1 MPSDVGDSGYG
12 GPFIHACWALTAL
25 VTIALIFR
33 YLVKAWV
40 TWKLPN
46 VSSPERVW
54 GAEDLYY
61 IVGYGFDI
69 AHMVMVQKS
78 LESGLGR
85 HMSTLTVK
93 EITGAMKYDFL
104 SQPLAVV
111 ASMVSRC
118 GMMWFLHT
126 CFGSGDKKIHLM
138 IIVCMIVQIVMNMVT
153 VVQVVVQCGPNPYR
167 VTNRAAYFHYMWDGV
182 PKDGSVVCQSPTVQT
197 TIGFVQGGINTAIDF
212 FLTVL
217 SAVQLWQ
224 YSIRAVDG
232 TPAGGSSF
240 LSRFK
245 RMPKSARNRRI
256 WQTAILSG
264 PLALSGCA
272 SIVKTIVRAQQQGN
286 EWTMANLVQMLK
298 SIGERSD
305 FTYNI
310 VPFIFWVKIEN
321 YSILLASCGPVIR
334 LFVRIMFDRKKGGSK
349 WGYWSNSR
357 SNQYGHGLDLDQLHT
372 QNQGSVVMTVFG
384 NADKGPEGE
393 WDPSRDEQGAS
404 LGHHSRG
411 EQASPQ
417 FPGVTVK
424 TDITVQVDSDGAST
438 KRLVQPKY
446 DT

>member
-1 MPSDVGDSGYG
+1 MPSDVGDSNYG
-12 GPFIHACWALTAL
+12 MIFIIAACALTAL
-25 VTIALIFR
+25 VTVTLIFR
-33 YLVKAWV
+33 YSVKAWV
-40 TWKLPN
+40 SWKLPN
-46 VSSPERVW
+46 VSSPERIW

-69 AHMVMVQKS
+69 AHMAMVQKS
-78 LESGLGR
+78 LEFGLGQ

-104 SQPLAVV
+104 SQPLAIV
-111 ASMVSRC
+111 AAMVSRC

-126 CFGSGDKKIHLM
+126 CFGSGDKKIHF
-138 IIVCMIVQIVMNMVT
+138 MIVVCLIIQIVVNMVT

-167 VTNRAAYFHYMWDGV
+167 VANRAAYFHYMWDGV
-182 PKDGSVVCQSPTVQT
+182 PADGSVVCQSSSVQT
-197 TIGFVQGGINTAIDF
+197 TIGFVQGGINSAIDF
-212 FLTVL
+212 FLTIL
-217 SAVQLWQ
+217 AGVQLWQ

-256 WQTAILSG
+256 WQTVILSG

-272 SIVKTIVRAQQQGN
+272 SIVKTI
-286 EWTMANLVQMLK
+286 MLK
-298 SIGERSD
+298 SLGERND
-305 FTYNI
+305 FTHNI
-310 VPFIFWVKIEN
+310 VPFILWVKIEN